1 MLFGN
6 NEKKKKKKVGFEY
19 VNTYNSNYANFV
31 FSDWL

>member
-1 MLFGN
+1 MLFEN
-6 NEKKKKKKVGFEY
+6 NEKRKKVGFEY